1 MRDRL
6 EGEANHVE
14 LIQHAIDRMW
24 FSFGRHQFSE
34 GLEKAFVRIVDEN
47 ENLLGY
53 AALTK
58 VGAKS
63 KGRLIV
69 TTILKAPMQPKGK
82 DLSAL
87 INLRLP
93 DTKTSAGRTQKR
105 LPKGAKAVLV
115 KETAEVQTCE
125 PEVELQVDDDLKA
138 AASELLTRWDE
149 LYVEGEH
156 CGGVVGLRISF
167 LEPTTATACAKMLWA
182 VQAREFG
189 YPETDDTDPA
199 FETLMAE
206 GGWEVTCSIE
216 RFIGNWREL
225 KRVVVEVKDTKLT
238 TLPVPASF
246 RRDAEEFVE
255 CLDSARIKSIVADSP
270 DQSVHEE
277 EVARLLGMA
286 VKAHHSAIEYCRL
299 VSARCKEVR
308 QHIHF
313 NS

>member
-1 MRDRL
+1 MEDRL
-6 EGEANHVE
+6 QGEANHVG
-14 LIQHAIDRMW
+14 LIQHAVDRMW

-34 GLEKAFVRIVDEN
+34 GLEKAYVRIVDEN
-47 ENLLGY
+47 ENLLGH

-58 VGAKS
+58 VGTK

-93 DTKTSAGRTQKR
+93 DAKVSAGRTQKR

-125 PEVELQVDDDLKA
+125 PEVELLVDGDLKA
-138 AASELLTRWDE
+138 AAAELLTRWDE

-182 VQAREFG
+182 VQALEFG
-189 YPETDDTDPA
+189 YPETDDTDPT
-199 FETLMAE
+199 FENLVAE
-206 GGWEVTCSIE
+206 GGWEVACSIE

-286 VKAHHSAIEYCRL
+286 AKANHASIEFFCL
-299 VSARCKEVR
+299 VAARCKEVPPVV
-308 QHIHF
+308 H
-313 NS
+313 

>member
-6 EGEANHVE
+6 QGEANHVE

-34 GLEKAFVRIVDEN
+34 GLEEAYVRIVDEQ
-47 ENLLGY
+47 ENLLGH

-58 VGAKS
+58 VGAKR

-93 DTKTSAGRTQKR
+93 DAKTSPGRTPKR

-125 PEVELQVDDDLKA
+125 PEVELQVDDELKA
-138 AASELLTRWDE
+138 VASELLKHWDE

-156 CGGVVGLRISF
+156 CGVVVNLKISF
-167 LEPTTATACAKMLWA
+167 LEPAAAATCAKMLWA
-182 VQAREFG
+182 VQAQEYG
-189 YPETDDTDPA
+189 YPKPADTDRA
-199 FETLMAE
+199 FETLLAD
-206 GGWEVTCSIE
+206 GGLKVSCSIE
-216 RFIGNWREL
+216 RFIGNCREFN
-225 KRVVVEVKDTKLT
+225 RVVREVEDTKLT
-238 TLPVPASF
+238 SILVSASF

-277 EVARLLGMA
+277 EVARHLGMA
-286 VKAHHSAIEYCRL
+286 AKANHASIEFFCL
-299 VSARCKEVR
+299 VAARCKEVPPVV
-308 QHIHF
+308 H
-313 NS
+313 